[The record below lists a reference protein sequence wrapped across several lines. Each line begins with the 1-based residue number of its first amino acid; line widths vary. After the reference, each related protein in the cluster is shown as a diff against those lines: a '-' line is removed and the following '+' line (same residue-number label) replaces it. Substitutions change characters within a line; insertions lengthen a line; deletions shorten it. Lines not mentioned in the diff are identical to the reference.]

1 MTTVL
6 VAGMDRTENQFL
18 RYFAALGWGTEHRAT
33 KTTQRLPKCDVAII
47 VTTHCSHELQWEV
60 KEEYKG
66 KPIFYAKEGMSSI
79 KDEFEK
85 KFIDPIVAECTG
97 KAKTAAIRW
106 FIATTRSI
114 NDRFSKSLLTEW
126 IKANKLTFFSSSDF
140 ANCFVDMVRK
150 GEVSVSKDVFPV
162 KYTYNGITHETIKE
176 FRSRGF
182 KNLDDL
188 TKNVK
193 QSPADQKKQLLSL
206 DDLKNIKIP
215 AAIVPPSIP
224 ASIENLKDI
233 KTTAAPISLNDLK
246 SIKPVH
252 TTVATPTQE
261 VKDRLGILGK
271 NVEVRKAEP
280 VQETPAPKSEAAREK
295 ETTKE
300 LSIEMLAGLETEIS
314 QLRQSFSSLKS
325 GLESAISLLTDLTT
339 DFAKTK
345 TSLTD
350 KVENL
355 KTHMTTDLNL
365 FIART
370 DLISEQIKRQQPVQ
384 TTNIDITKFATKED
398 LSDLGHELVSIF
410 EMAKDLSKLDEKT
423 REKVKKIIDL
433 ML

>member
-1 MTTVL
+1 
-6 VAGMDRTENQFL
+6 MDRTENQFL

-79 KDEFEK
+79 KEEFEK
-85 KFIDPIVAECTG
+85 KFIDPIVTECTG
-97 KAKTAAIRW
+97 KAKTAALRW

-114 NDRFSKSLLTEW
+114 NDRFSKSQLTEW
-126 IKANKLTFFSSSDF
+126 TKANKLTFFSSSDF

-150 GEVSVSKDVFPV
+150 GEVSVSKDVYPV

-182 KNLDDL
+182 KNLDEL
-188 TKNVK
+188 TKNLK
-193 QSPADQKKQLLSL
+193 QSQIDQKKQLLSL
-206 DDLKNIKIP
+206 DELKNIKIP
-215 AAIVPPSIP
+215 TAVVQPIIP

-233 KTTAAPISLNDLK
+233 KTAVTPISLNDLK
-246 SIKPVH
+246 SIKPAAH
-252 TTVATPTQE
+252 TTLATPTQE
-261 VKDRLGILGK
+261 VKDRLGILGTV
-271 NVEVRKAEP
+271 VEVRKVEP
-280 VQETPAPKSEAAREK
+280 VQPIPEQKQTPQATEAAREK

-300 LSIEMLAGLETEIS
+300 LSIEMLTGLEMEIS
-314 QLRQSFSSLKS
+314 HLRQSFSSLKC

-370 DLISEQIKRQQPVQ
+370 DLISEQIKRQQPVTQ
-384 TTNIDITKFATKED
+384 PASIDITKFATKAD
-398 LSDLGHELVSIF
+398 LADLGHELISIF

-433 ML
+433 MC